1 MCPQNNL
8 LPQPVRTK
16 YVDNEDML
24 VMEDETERVALI
36 GNITVGTTVTGDMLM
51 LLITR
56 VPFPNNTVGYCNLLS

>member
-8 LPQPVRTK
+8 LPQPARTK

>member
-1 MCPQNNL
+1 M
-8 LPQPVRTK
+8 RTK